1 MYLCTC
7 VPVYLCTCVPVYLCT
22 CVPVYLCTCVPVYLC
37 TCVPVYLCTC
47 VPVYLCT
54 CVPVYLCT
62 CVPVYLCTCVPVYL
76 CTCVPV
82 YLCTCVPVYLCTCV
96 PVYLCTCVPVYLCT
110 CVPVPE
116 YRWIR
121 VPVPVYLGK
130 WVLPTLLFIVRM
142 RNSALMSPLFFVV
155 VHPHPLHSLVN
166 IILFVL
172 KKDCVYRVFTRQI
185 KQLITAKKSRLHYFT
200 RYFQVHSCI
209 FFPLA
214 SLGKKIHTRAPG
226 NIV

>member
-1 MYLCTC
+1 MCWKIEELYEDYGIC

-62 CVPVYLCTCVPVYL
+62 CVPVYL
-76 CTCVPV
+76 
-82 YLCTCVPVYLCTCV
+82 
-96 PVYLCTCVPVYLCT
+96 
-110 CVPVPE
+110 
-116 YRWIR
+116 
-121 VPVPVYLGK
+121 YLGK
-130 WVLPTLLFIVRM
+130 WVLPLYCSLSCM

-185 KQLITAKKSRLHYFT
+185 KQLITAK
-200 RYFQVHSCI
+200 
-209 FFPLA
+209 
-214 SLGKKIHTRAPG
+214 
-226 NIV
+226 